1 MDIFDVLTSDHEK
14 VKKIL
19 EQMEQTSTRAAK
31 RRETLLE
38 HLNEKGSQVRNYALG
53 DPNLLPHMYAEEQFF
68 YQILLDESSE
78 KEVAYQALEEH
89 RAAKAVLMDLADAP
103 SDDPRWSARLKVLKE
118 LVEHHIEEE
127 ETTVFDLA
135 RSLLDEHRATD
146 VGHRFKELKKEAP
159 AHAA

>member
-19 EQMEQTSTRAAK
+19 EHMEQTSARAAK
-31 RRETLLE
+31 RRETLLDQ
-38 HLNEKGSQVRNYALG
+38 LNE
-53 DPNLLPHMYAEEQFF
+53 NLLPHMYAEEQFF
-68 YQILLDESSE
+68 YQILLDEGAD

-89 RAAKAVLMDLADAP
+89 RAAKAVLLDLEEAP
-103 SDDPRWSARLKVLKE
+103 SDDLRWSARLKVLKE

-135 RSLLDEHRATD
+135 RSLMDEDRATE
-146 VGHRFKELKKEAP
+146 VGRHFKELKKEAP
-159 AHAA
+159 AHAV

>member
-19 EQMEQTSTRAAK
+19 EQMEQTTPRAAK

-38 HLNEKGSQVRNYALG
+38 HLDE
-53 DPNLLPHMYAEEQFF
+53 NLLPHMYAEEEFF
-68 YQILLDESSE
+68 YQILFDESSD

-89 RAAKAVLMDLADAP
+89 RAAKAVLADLKTAPAD
-103 SDDPRWSARLKVLKE
+103 DLRWSARLKVLKE

-135 RSLLDEHRATD
+135 RSLMDEERATE
-146 VGHRFKELKKEAP
+146 VGRRFKELKKEAP
-159 AHAA
+159 AHAV

>member
-19 EQMEQTSTRAAK
+19 EQMERTSPKAAK

-38 HLNEKGSQVRNYALG
+38 HLSE
-53 DPNLLPHMYAEEQFF
+53 NLLPHMYAEEEFF
-68 YQILLDESSE
+68 YQILLDESSD

-89 RAAKAVLMDLADAP
+89 RAAKAVLADLEVAP

-135 RSLLDEHRATD
+135 RSLMDEERATE
-146 VGHRFKELKKEAP
+146 VGRHFKELKKEAP
-159 AHAA
+159 AHAM

>member
-19 EQMEQTSTRAAK
+19 DQMEQTSTRAAK
-31 RRETLLE
+31 RRDTLLE
-38 HLNEKGSQVRNYALG
+38 HLNE
-53 DPNLLPHMYAEEQFF
+53 NLLPHMYAEEQFF
-68 YQILLDESSE
+68 YQILLDESSD

-89 RAAKAVLMDLADAP
+89 RAAKAVLMDLEGAP

-135 RSLLDEHRATD
+135 RSLMDEDRATD

-159 AHAA
+159 AHAV

>member
-1 MDIFDVLTSDHEK
+1 MDIFDVLTADHEK

-19 EQMEQTSTRAAK
+19 EQMEQTSPRAAK
-31 RRETLLE
+31 RREALLE
-38 HLNEKGSQVRNYALG
+38 HLTG
-53 DPNLLPHMYAEEQFF
+53 DLLPHLYAEEQFF
-68 YQILLDESSE
+68 YQILLDESSD
-78 KEVAYQALEEH
+78 KEAVYQAMEEH
-89 RAAKAVLMDLADAP
+89 RAAKGVLADLETAP

-135 RSLLDEHRATD
+135 RSLMDEDRATE

-159 AHAA
+159 MHAL

>member
-31 RRETLLE
+31 RRETLLD
-38 HLNEKGSQVRNYALG
+38 HLNE
-53 DPNLLPHMYAEEQFF
+53 NLLPHMYAEEQFF
-68 YQILLDESSE
+68 YQILLDESSD

-89 RAAKAVLMDLADAP
+89 RAAKAVLMDLEEAP
-103 SDDPRWSARLKVLKE
+103 SDDPRWSARLKVLQE
-118 LVEHHIEEE
+118 LIEHHIDEE

-135 RSLLDEHRATD
+135 RSLMDEDRATE
-146 VGHRFKELKKEAP
+146 VAHRFKELKKEAP
-159 AHAA
+159 AHAI

>member
-1 MDIFDVLTSDHEK
+1 MDIFDVITSDHEK

-19 EQMEQTSTRAAK
+19 EQMEQTSARAAK

-38 HLNEKGSQVRNYALG
+38 SLSTNFLAHA
-53 DPNLLPHMYAEEQFF
+53 YAEEQFF
-68 YQILLDESSE
+68 YQILLDESSD

-89 RAAKAVLMDLADAP
+89 KAAKAVLTDLEEAP
-103 SDDPRWSARLKVLKE
+103 ADDPRWSARLKVLKE

-135 RSLLDEHRATD
+135 RSLMDEDRATD
-146 VGHRFKELKKEAP
+146 IAHHFKELKKEAP
-159 AHAA
+159 AHAV

>member
-31 RRETLLE
+31 RRETLLD
-38 HLNEKGSQVRNYALG
+38 HLNE
-53 DPNLLPHMYAEEQFF
+53 NLLPHMYAEEQFF
-68 YQILLDESSE
+68 YQILLDESPD
-78 KEVAYQALEEH
+78 KEVAYEALEEH
-89 RAAKAVLMDLADAP
+89 RAAKAVLMDLEDAS

-135 RSLLDEHRATD
+135 RNLMDEDRATD
-146 VGHRFKELKKEAP
+146 VGRRFKELKKEAP
-159 AHAA
+159 AHAL

>member
-19 EQMEQTSTRAAK
+19 EQMEQTSPRAAK

-38 HLNEKGSQVRNYALG
+38 HLNES
-53 DPNLLPHMYAEEQFF
+53 LLPHMYAEEQFF
-68 YQILLDESSE
+68 YQILLDESSD

-89 RAAKAVLMDLADAP
+89 KAAKAVLTDLEEAPADDA
-103 SDDPRWSARLKVLKE
+103 RWSARLKVLKE

-135 RSLLDEHRATD
+135 RSLMDEDRATD
-146 VGHRFKELKKEAP
+146 IAHRFKELKKEAP
-159 AHAA
+159 AHAV